1 MLKIRKEFMK
11 LFSPA
16 RIHLGF
22 LELDQT
28 LPRFFGS
35 IGLTVSDFCFEVQI
49 SKSKNLS
56 IVTEDKNLKKK
67 AQEIFLKF
75 KKKYNVNFC
84 KIIIKKIIPSHVG
97 LGSGTQ
103 FSLTIGY
110 LISKLNNL
118 DVSIDEIA
126 MFLNRGNRS
135 GIGVQSFKQGGFTI
149 DIGKKKGSN
158 NLPLKLMNIK
168 WPQDWKIILLFDLKG
183 DNVFGK
189 NEINKFKEVTNRFR
203 SKYNYNYSTLFLK
216 ILPGII
222 ERDFKSFTE
231 GIQLI
236 QSNMSE
242 IFYKNSKKFSSKNI
256 NYIFDYLENKKI
268 TGYGQS
274 SWGPTGFI
282 FCENSKKR
290 NQLLNSI
297 EKYIT
302 LKKLN
307 GVNLVKVNGR
317 NKGKFLTKDNL

>member
-1 MLKIRKEFMK
+1 MK

-35 IGLTVSDFCFEVQI
+35 VGLTVSNFCFEVQI
-49 SKSKNLS
+49 SKSKNLN
-56 IVTEDKNLKKK
+56 IVTEHKNLKKK
-67 AQEIFLKF
+67 TLEIFLKF

-84 KIIIKKIIPSHVG
+84 KINIKKIIPSHVG

-118 DVSIDEIA
+118 NISIDEIA
-126 MFLNRGNRS
+126 LFLNRGNRS

-149 DIGKKKGSN
+149 DIGKKKGTN

-183 DNVFGK
+183 ENIFGE
-189 NEINKFKEVTNRFR
+189 NEANKFKDVNKRYR
-203 SKYNYNYSTLFLK
+203 SKFNYNYSTLFLK
-216 ILPGII
+216 ILPGIM
-222 ERDFKSFTE
+222 EKDFNSFAE

-236 QSNMSE
+236 QNNMSE
-242 IFYKNSKKFSSKNI
+242 VFYKNSKKFSSKNI
-256 NYIFDYLENKKI
+256 NHIFDYLRNKKI
-268 TGYGQS
+268 MGFGQS
-274 SWGPTGFI
+274 SWGPTGFV

-307 GVNLVKVNGR
+307 GVNLVRVDGR
-317 NKGKFLTKDNL
+317 NKGKFLTKDCL

>member
-1 MLKIRKEFMK
+1 MK

-35 IGLTVSDFCFEVQI
+35 MGLTVSNFCFEVQI
-49 SKSKNLS
+49 SKSKNLNV
-56 IVTEDKNLKKK
+56 VTEHKNLKKK
-67 AQEIFLKF
+67 TLDIFYKF
-75 KKKYNVNFC
+75 KKKYDVNFC
-84 KIIIKKIIPSHVG
+84 NIKIKKIIPSHIG

-110 LISKLNNL
+110 LISKINNL
-118 DVSIDEIA
+118 NISIDEIA
-126 MFLNRGNRS
+126 LFLNRGNRS
-135 GIGVQSFKQGGFTI
+135 GIGVQSFKEGGFTI
-149 DIGKKKGSN
+149 DIGKKKDAN
-158 NLPLKLMNIK
+158 NLPLKLTNIK

-183 DNVFGK
+183 DNVFGE
-189 NEINKFKEVTNRFR
+189 NEISKFKEVNKRYR
-203 SKYNYNYSTLFLK
+203 SKFNYNYSTLFLK

-222 ERDFKSFTE
+222 EKDFNSFTE

-256 NYIFDYLENKKI
+256 NYIFDYLRKKKI
-268 TGYGQS
+268 NGFGQT
-274 SWGPTGFI
+274 SWGPTGFV
-282 FCENSKKR
+282 FCEDSKKR

-297 EKYIT
+297 ENYIT
-302 LKKLN
+302 LKKLI
-307 GVNLVKVNGR
+307 GVDLVKVNGR
-317 NKGKFLTKDNL
+317 NKGKFLIKDSL

>member
-1 MLKIRKEFMK
+1 MK

-35 IGLTVSDFCFEVQI
+35 MGLTVSNFCFEVQI
-49 SKSKNLS
+49 SKSKNLNV
-56 IVTEDKNLKKK
+56 VTEHKNLKKK
-67 AQEIFLKF
+67 TLDIFYKF
-75 KKKYNVNFC
+75 KKKYDVNFC
-84 KIIIKKIIPSHVG
+84 NIKIKKIIPSHIG

-110 LISKLNNL
+110 LISKINNL
-118 DVSIDEIA
+118 NISIDEIA
-126 MFLNRGNRS
+126 LFLNRGNRS
-135 GIGVQSFKQGGFTI
+135 GIGVQSFKEGGFTI
-149 DIGKKKGSN
+149 DIGKKKDAN
-158 NLPLKLMNIK
+158 NLPLKLTNIK

-183 DNVFGK
+183 DNVFGE
-189 NEINKFKEVTNRFR
+189 NEISKFKEVNKRYR
-203 SKYNYNYSTLFLK
+203 SKFNYNYSTLFLK

-222 ERDFKSFTE
+222 EKDFNSFTE

-256 NYIFDYLENKKI
+256 NYIFDYLRKKNI
-268 TGYGQS
+268 NGFGQT
-274 SWGPTGFI
+274 SWGPTGFV
-282 FCENSKKR
+282 FCEDSKKR
-290 NQLLNSI
+290 NQLLSSI

-302 LKKLN
+302 LKKLI
-307 GVNLVKVNGR
+307 GVDLVKVNGR
-317 NKGKFLTKDNL
+317 NKGKFLIKDSL

>member
-1 MLKIRKEFMK
+1 MK

-35 IGLTVSDFCFEVQI
+35 VGLTVSNFCFEVQI
-49 SKSKNLS
+49 SKSKNLN
-56 IVTEDKNLKKK
+56 IFTEHKNLKKK
-67 AQEIFLKF
+67 TLEIFLKF

-84 KIIIKKIIPSHVG
+84 KINIRKIIPSHVG

-118 DVSIDEIA
+118 NISIDEIA
-126 MFLNRGNRS
+126 LFLNRGNRS

-149 DIGKKKGSN
+149 DIGKKKGTN

-168 WPQDWKIILLFDLKG
+168 WPQDWKVILLFDLKG
-183 DNVFGK
+183 ENIFGE
-189 NEINKFKEVTNRFR
+189 NEANKFKDVNKRYR
-203 SKYNYNYSTLFLK
+203 SKFNYNYSTLFLK
-216 ILPGII
+216 ILPGIM
-222 ERDFKSFTE
+222 EKDFNSFAE

-236 QSNMSE
+236 QNNMSE

-256 NYIFDYLENKKI
+256 NHIFDYLRNKKI
-268 TGYGQS
+268 MGFGQS

-307 GVNLVKVNGR
+307 GINLVRVDGR
-317 NKGKFLTKDNL
+317 NKGKFLTRDCV

>member
-1 MLKIRKEFMK
+1 MK

-35 IGLTVSDFCFEVQI
+35 MGLTVSNFCFEVQI
-49 SKSKNLS
+49 SKSKNLNV
-56 IVTEDKNLKKK
+56 VTEHENLKKK
-67 AQEIFLKF
+67 TLDIFYKF
-75 KKKYNVNFC
+75 KKKYDVNFC
-84 KIIIKKIIPSHVG
+84 NIKIKKIIPSHIG

-110 LISKLNNL
+110 LISKINNL
-118 DVSIDEIA
+118 NISIDEIA
-126 MFLNRGNRS
+126 LFLNRGNRS
-135 GIGVQSFKQGGFTI
+135 GIGVQSFKEGGFTI
-149 DIGKKKGSN
+149 DIGKKKDAN
-158 NLPLKLMNIK
+158 NLPLKLTNIK

-183 DNVFGK
+183 DNVFGE
-189 NEINKFKEVTNRFR
+189 NEISKFEEVNKRYR
-203 SKYNYNYSTLFLK
+203 SKFNYNYSTLFLK

-222 ERDFKSFTE
+222 EKDFNSFTE

-256 NYIFDYLENKKI
+256 NYIFDYLRKKKI
-268 TGYGQS
+268 KGFGQT

-282 FCENSKKR
+282 FCEDSKKR
-290 NQLLNSI
+290 NQLLSSI

-302 LKKLN
+302 LKKLI
-307 GVNLVKVNGR
+307 GVDLVKVNGR
-317 NKGKFLTKDNL
+317 NKGKFLIKDSL

>member
-1 MLKIRKEFMK
+1 MK

-35 IGLTVSDFCFEVQI
+35 MGLTVSNFCFEVQI
-49 SKSKNLS
+49 SKSKNLNV
-56 IVTEDKNLKKK
+56 VTEHENLKKK
-67 AQEIFLKF
+67 TLDIFYKF
-75 KKKYNVNFC
+75 KKKYDVNFC
-84 KIIIKKIIPSHVG
+84 NIKIKKIIPSHIG

-110 LISKLNNL
+110 LISKINNL
-118 DVSIDEIA
+118 NISIDEIA
-126 MFLNRGNRS
+126 LFLNRGNRS
-135 GIGVQSFKQGGFTI
+135 GIGVQSFKEGGFTI
-149 DIGKKKGSN
+149 DIGKKKDAN
-158 NLPLKLMNIK
+158 NLPLKLTNIK

-183 DNVFGK
+183 DNVFGE
-189 NEINKFKEVTNRFR
+189 NEINKFKEVNKRYR
-203 SKYNYNYSTLFLK
+203 SKFNYNYSTLFLK

-222 ERDFKSFTE
+222 EKDFNSFTE

-256 NYIFDYLENKKI
+256 NYIFDYLRNKKI
-268 TGYGQS
+268 TGFGQS

-317 NKGKFLTKDNL
+317 NKGKFLTKDSL

>member
-1 MLKIRKEFMK
+1 MK

-35 IGLTVSDFCFEVQI
+35 VGLTVSNFCFEVQI
-49 SKSKNLS
+49 SKSKNLN
-56 IVTEDKNLKKK
+56 IVTEHKNLKKK
-67 AQEIFLKF
+67 TLEIFLKF

-84 KIIIKKIIPSHVG
+84 KINIKKIIPSHVG

-118 DVSIDEIA
+118 NISIDEIA
-126 MFLNRGNRS
+126 LFLNRGNRS

-149 DIGKKKGSN
+149 DIGKKKGTN

-168 WPQDWKIILLFDLKG
+168 WPQDWKVILLFDLKG
-183 DNVFGK
+183 ENIFGE
-189 NEINKFKEVTNRFR
+189 NEANKFKDVNKRYR
-203 SKYNYNYSTLFLK
+203 SKFNYNYSTLFLK
-216 ILPGII
+216 ILPGIM
-222 ERDFKSFTE
+222 EKDFESFAE

-236 QSNMSE
+236 QNNMSE

-256 NYIFDYLENKKI
+256 NHIFDYLRNKKI
-268 TGYGQS
+268 MGFGQS

-282 FCENSKKR
+282 FTENSKKR

-307 GVNLVKVNGR
+307 GVNLVRVNGR
-317 NKGKFLTKDNL
+317 NKGKFLTKDCL

>member
-1 MLKIRKEFMK
+1 MK

-35 IGLTVSDFCFEVQI
+35 VGLTVSNFCFEVHI

-56 IVTEDKNLKKK
+56 IVTEHKHLKKK
-67 AQEIFLKF
+67 TLEIFLKF

-84 KIIIKKIIPSHVG
+84 KINIKKIIPSHVG

-110 LISKLNNL
+110 LISKFNNL
-118 DVSIDEIA
+118 NVSIDEIA
-126 MFLNRGNRS
+126 LFLNRGNRS
-135 GIGVQSFKQGGFTI
+135 GIGLQSFKQGGFTI
-149 DIGKKKGSN
+149 DIGKKKGTN
-158 NLPLKLMNIK
+158 NIPLKLMNIK

-183 DNVFGK
+183 ENIFGE
-189 NEINKFKEVTNRFR
+189 NEINKFKEVNKRYR
-203 SKYNYNYSTLFLK
+203 SKFNYNYSTLFLK
-216 ILPGII
+216 ILPGIM
-222 ERDFKSFTE
+222 EKDFKSFAE

-236 QSNMSE
+236 QSNMSK
-242 IFYKNSKKFSSKNI
+242 IFYKNSKKFSSENI
-256 NYIFDYLENKKI
+256 NYIFDYLRNKKI
-268 TGYGQS
+268 TGFGQS

-307 GVNLVKVNGR
+307 GVNIVKVNGR
-317 NKGKFLTKDNL
+317 NKGKFLVKDSL

>member
-1 MLKIRKEFMK
+1 MK

-35 IGLTVSDFCFEVQI
+35 VGLTVSNFCFEVQI
-49 SKSKNLS
+49 SKSKNLN
-56 IVTEDKNLKKK
+56 IVTEHKNLKKK
-67 AQEIFLKF
+67 TLEIFLKF

-84 KIIIKKIIPSHVG
+84 KINIKKIIPSHVG

-118 DVSIDEIA
+118 NISIDEIA
-126 MFLNRGNRS
+126 IFLNRGNRS

-149 DIGKKKGSN
+149 DIGKKKGTN

-183 DNVFGK
+183 ENIFGE
-189 NEINKFKEVTNRFR
+189 NEANKFKDVNKRYR
-203 SKYNYNYSTLFLK
+203 SKFNYNYSTLFLK
-216 ILPGII
+216 ILPGIM
-222 ERDFKSFTE
+222 EKDFKSFAE

-236 QSNMSE
+236 QNNMSE

-256 NYIFDYLENKKI
+256 NHIFDYLRNKKI
-268 TGYGQS
+268 MGFGQS

-307 GVNLVKVNGR
+307 GVNLVRVNGR
-317 NKGKFLTKDNL
+317 NKGKFLTKDCL

>member
-1 MLKIRKEFMK
+1 MK

-35 IGLTVSDFCFEVQI
+35 IGLTISNFCFEVQI

-56 IVTEDKNLKKK
+56 IVTEHKNLKKK
-67 AQEIFLKF
+67 SLEIFLKF

-84 KIIIKKIIPSHVG
+84 KINIKKIIPSHVG

-118 DVSIDEIA
+118 NLSIDEIA
-126 MFLNRGNRS
+126 LFLNRGNRS

-149 DIGKKKGSN
+149 DIGKKRGTN

-168 WPQDWKIILLFDLKG
+168 WPQDWKIVLLFDLKG
-183 DNVFGK
+183 NNVFGE
-189 NEINKFKEVTNRFR
+189 NEINKFREVNKRYK
-203 SKYNYNYSTLFLK
+203 SKFNYNYSTLFLK

-222 ERDFKSFTE
+222 EKDFKSFAD
-231 GIQLI
+231 GVRLI

-242 IFYKNSKKFSSKNI
+242 IFYEDPKKFSSKNI
-256 NYIFDYLENKKI
+256 NYIFNYLTNKKI
-268 TGYGQS
+268 TGFGQS

-290 NQLLNSI
+290 NELLNSI

-317 NKGKFLTKDNL
+317 NKGKFLIKDSL

>member
-1 MLKIRKEFMK
+1 MK

-35 IGLTVSDFCFEVQI
+35 IGLTVSNFSFEVHI

-56 IVTEDKNLKKK
+56 IITEHKNLKKK
-67 AQEIFLKF
+67 TLEIFLKF

-84 KIIIKKIIPSHVG
+84 KINIKKIIPSHVG

-118 DVSIDEIA
+118 NISIDEIA
-126 MFLNRGNRS
+126 LFLNRGNRS
-135 GIGVQSFKQGGFTI
+135 GIGVQSFKQGGFTV
-149 DIGKKKGSN
+149 DIGKKKGTN

-168 WPQDWKIILLFDLKG
+168 WPRDWKIILLFDLKG
-183 DNVFGK
+183 KNIFGE
-189 NEINKFKEVTNRFR
+189 NEINKFKEVNKRYR
-203 SKYNYNYSTLFLK
+203 SSFNYNYSTLFLK

-222 ERDFKSFTE
+222 EKDFKNFAE

-242 IFYKNSKKFSSKNI
+242 IFYKNSKKFSSRNI
-256 NYIFDYLENKKI
+256 NYIFDYLRTKKI
-268 TGYGQS
+268 TARRKIGATRFSRQS
-274 SWGPTGFI
+274 IPKERVSPDRKTLRFRWRVSQ
-282 FCENSKKR
+282 SKKIPKTR
-290 NQLLNSI
+290 
-297 EKYIT
+297 
-302 LKKLN
+302 
-307 GVNLVKVNGR
+307 
-317 NKGKFLTKDNL
+317 KGNAT

>member
-1 MLKIRKEFMK
+1 MK

-35 IGLTVSDFCFEVQI
+35 VGLTVSNFCFEVQI
-49 SKSKNLS
+49 SKSKNLN
-56 IVTEDKNLKKK
+56 IVTEHKNLKKK
-67 AQEIFLKF
+67 TLEIFFKF

-84 KIIIKKIIPSHVG
+84 KINIKKIIPSHVG

-118 DVSIDEIA
+118 NISIDEIA
-126 MFLNRGNRS
+126 LFLNRGNRS

-149 DIGKKKGSN
+149 DIGKKKGAN

-183 DNVFGK
+183 ENIFGE
-189 NEINKFKEVTNRFR
+189 NEANKFKDVNKRYR
-203 SKYNYNYSTLFLK
+203 SKFNYNYSTLFLK
-216 ILPGII
+216 ILPGIM
-222 ERDFKSFTE
+222 EKDFKSFTE

-236 QSNMSE
+236 QNNMSE
-242 IFYKNSKKFSSKNI
+242 VFYKNSKKFSSKNI
-256 NYIFDYLENKKI
+256 NHIFDYLRNKKI
-268 TGYGQS
+268 MGFGQS
-274 SWGPTGFI
+274 SWGPTGFV

-290 NQLLNSI
+290 NQLLNLI

-307 GVNLVKVNGR
+307 GVNLVRVNGR
-317 NKGKFLTKDNL
+317 NKGKFLTKDCL

>member
-1 MLKIRKEFMK
+1 MK

-35 IGLTVSDFCFEVQI
+35 MGLTISNFCFEVQI
-49 SKSKNLS
+49 SKSKNLNV
-56 IVTEDKNLKKK
+56 ITEHKSLEKKTTD
-67 AQEIFLKF
+67 IFYKF
-75 KKKYNVNFC
+75 KQKYNVNFC
-84 KIIIKKIIPSHVG
+84 KINIKKTIPLHVG

-118 DVSIDEIA
+118 NISIDEIA
-126 MFLNRGNRS
+126 LFLNRGNRS

-149 DIGKKKGSN
+149 DIGKKKGAN

-168 WPQDWKIILLFDLKG
+168 WPQDWKIILLFDLQG
-183 DNVFGK
+183 DNVFGE
-189 NEINKFKEVTNRFR
+189 NEIKKFRKINKRYRSRF
-203 SKYNYNYSTLFLK
+203 NYNYSTLCLK
-216 ILPGII
+216 ILPGIL
-222 ERDFKSFTE
+222 EKDFDSFAE

-242 IFYKNSKKFSSKNI
+242 IFYKNPKKFSSKKV
-256 NYIFDYLENKKI
+256 NYIFDYLRDKRI
-268 TGYGQS
+268 MGFGQT

-282 FCENSKKR
+282 FCENLKKR
-290 NQLLNSI
+290 NQLLNLI

-302 LKKLN
+302 FKKLN
-307 GVNLVKVNGR
+307 GIDLVKVNGR
-317 NKGKFLTKDNL
+317 NKGNFLIKDSL

>member
-1 MLKIRKEFMK
+1 MLKIKKEFMK

-35 IGLTVSDFCFEVQI
+35 IGLTVSDFCYEVQI

-67 AQEIFLKF
+67 TQEIFLKF
-75 KKKYNVNFC
+75 KKKYDVNFC
-84 KIIIKKIIPSHVG
+84 KINIKKIIPSHVG

-110 LISKLNNL
+110 LISKFNNL
-118 DVSIDEIA
+118 NVSIDEIA
-126 MFLNRGNRS
+126 LFLNRGNRS
-135 GIGVQSFKQGGFTI
+135 GIGLQSFKQGGFTI

-189 NEINKFKEVTNRFR
+189 NEINKFEEVTKRFR
-203 SKYNYNYSTLFLK
+203 SKFNYNYSTLFLK
-216 ILPGII
+216 ILPGIL

-256 NYIFDYLENKKI
+256 NYIFDYLENKEI

-307 GVNLVKVNGR
+307 GVNIVKVNGR
-317 NKGKFLTKDNL
+317 NKGKFLVKDSL

>member
-1 MLKIRKEFMK
+1 MK

-35 IGLTVSDFCFEVQI
+35 IGLTVSNFSFEVHI

-56 IVTEDKNLKKK
+56 IVTEHKNLKKK
-67 AQEIFLKF
+67 TIEIFLKF
-75 KKKYNVNFC
+75 KKKYNVKFC
-84 KIIIKKIIPSHVG
+84 KINIKKIIPSHVG

-118 DVSIDEIA
+118 NISIDEIA
-126 MFLNRGNRS
+126 LFLNRGNRS
-135 GIGVQSFKQGGFTI
+135 GIGVQSFKQGGFTV
-149 DIGKKKGSN
+149 DIGKKKGTN

-168 WPQDWKIILLFDLKG
+168 WPRDWKIILLFDLKG
-183 DNVFGK
+183 KNIFGE
-189 NEINKFKEVTNRFR
+189 NEIKKFKEVNKRYR
-203 SKYNYNYSTLFLK
+203 SSFNYNYSTLFLK

-222 ERDFKSFTE
+222 EKDFKNFAE

-242 IFYKNSKKFSSKNI
+242 IFYKNSKKFSSRDI
-256 NYIFDYLENKKI
+256 NYIFDYLRTKKI
-268 TGYGQS
+268 TGFGQS

-307 GVNLVKVNGR
+307 GVDLVKVNGR
-317 NKGKFLTKDNL
+317 NKGNFLIKDSL

>member
-1 MLKIRKEFMK
+1 MK

-35 IGLTVSDFCFEVQI
+35 VGLTVSNFCFEVQI
-49 SKSKNLS
+49 SKSKNLN
-56 IVTEDKNLKKK
+56 IVTEHKNLKKK
-67 AQEIFLKF
+67 TLEIFLKF

-84 KIIIKKIIPSHVG
+84 KINIKKIIPSHVG

-118 DVSIDEIA
+118 NISIDEIA
-126 MFLNRGNRS
+126 LFLNRGNRS

-149 DIGKKKGSN
+149 DIGKKKGTN

-183 DNVFGK
+183 ENIFGE
-189 NEINKFKEVTNRFR
+189 NEVNKFKDVNKRYR
-203 SKYNYNYSTLFLK
+203 SMFNYNYSTLFLK
-216 ILPGII
+216 ILPGIM
-222 ERDFKSFTE
+222 EKDFKSFAE

-236 QSNMSE
+236 QNNMSE

-256 NYIFDYLENKKI
+256 NHIFDYLRNKKI
-268 TGYGQS
+268 MGFGQS

-307 GVNLVKVNGR
+307 GVNLVRVNGR
-317 NKGKFLTKDNL
+317 NKGKFLTKDCL

>member
-1 MLKIRKEFMK
+1 MK

-35 IGLTVSDFCFEVQI
+35 LGLTVSNFCFEVHI

-56 IVTEDKNLKKK
+56 IVTEHKNLKKK
-67 AQEIFLKF
+67 TLEIFLKF
-75 KKKYNVNFC
+75 KKKYNINFC
-84 KIIIKKIIPSHVG
+84 KINIKKIIPSHVG

-118 DVSIDEIA
+118 DISIDEIA
-126 MFLNRGNRS
+126 LFLNRGNRS

-149 DIGKKKGSN
+149 DIGKKKGTN

-183 DNVFGK
+183 ENIFGE
-189 NEINKFKEVTNRFR
+189 NEINKFKEVNKRYR
-203 SKYNYNYSTLFLK
+203 SKFNYNYSTLFLK
-216 ILPGII
+216 ILPGIM
-222 ERDFKSFTE
+222 EKDFKSFAE

-256 NYIFDYLENKKI
+256 SYIFDYLRNKKI
-268 TGYGQS
+268 TGFGQS

>member
-1 MLKIRKEFMK
+1 MK

-35 IGLTVSDFCFEVQI
+35 VGLTVSNFCFEVQI
-49 SKSKNLS
+49 SKSKNLN
-56 IVTEDKNLKKK
+56 IVTEHKNLKKK
-67 AQEIFLKF
+67 TLEIFLKF

-84 KIIIKKIIPSHVG
+84 KINIKKIIPSHVG

-118 DVSIDEIA
+118 NISIDEIA
-126 MFLNRGNRS
+126 LFLNRGNRS

-149 DIGKKKGSN
+149 DIGKKKGTN

-183 DNVFGK
+183 ENIFGE
-189 NEINKFKEVTNRFR
+189 NEVNKFKDVNKRYR
-203 SKYNYNYSTLFLK
+203 SKFNYNYSTLFLK
-216 ILPGII
+216 ILPGIM
-222 ERDFKSFTE
+222 EKDFKSFAE

-236 QSNMSE
+236 QNNMSE

-256 NYIFDYLENKKI
+256 NHIFDYLRNKKI
-268 TGYGQS
+268 MGFGQS

-307 GVNLVKVNGR
+307 GVNLVRVNGR
-317 NKGKFLTKDNL
+317 NKGKFLTKDCL

>member
-1 MLKIRKEFMK
+1 MK

-35 IGLTVSDFCFEVQI
+35 IGLTVSNFCFEVQI

-56 IVTEDKNLKKK
+56 IITEHKNLKKK
-67 AQEIFLKF
+67 TLEIFFKF

-84 KIIIKKIIPSHVG
+84 KINIRKIIPSHVG

-118 DVSIDEIA
+118 NISIDEIA
-126 MFLNRGNRS
+126 LFLNRGNRS

-149 DIGKKKGSN
+149 DIGKKKGTN

-168 WPQDWKIILLFDLKG
+168 WPQDWKVILLFDLKG
-183 DNVFGK
+183 ENIFGE
-189 NEINKFKEVTNRFR
+189 NEANKFKDVNKRYR
-203 SKYNYNYSTLFLK
+203 SKFNYNYSTLFLK
-216 ILPGII
+216 ILPGIM
-222 ERDFKSFTE
+222 EKDFESFAE

-236 QSNMSE
+236 QNNMSE
-242 IFYKNSKKFSSKNI
+242 VFYKNSKKFSSKNI
-256 NYIFDYLENKKI
+256 NHIFDYLRNKKI
-268 TGYGQS
+268 MGFGQS

-290 NQLLNSI
+290 NQLLNLI

-307 GVNLVKVNGR
+307 GVNLVRVNGR
-317 NKGKFLTKDNL
+317 NKGKFLTKDCL